1 MQSNVSSHDQQGVSD
16 TAFCLPG
23 SLINHVSSHDNRW
36 WVALLY
42 FFVSSIMFHPI
53 TNREWVRLALFV
65 CQAVSSICLI
75 PWPTGGEWPCFIS
88 LPDSLNNYI
97 SSYNQQMV
105 SATALL
111 ELLPITSSS
120 WHDQQIVSFLLSH
133 FIASHS
139 VTNSRLV
146 TCHLCQSLLF
156 IWQTAC
162 ELACMSA
169 TQLIWWFHASLSSAY
184 TFLFVFR
191 NCKIYLYLWCII
203 I

>member
-1 MQSNVSSHDQQGVSD
+1 
-16 TAFCLPG
+16 
-23 SLINHVSSHDNRW
+23 
-36 WVALLY
+36 
-42 FFVSSIMFHPI
+42 MFHPI

-75 PWPTGGEWPCFIS
+75 PWLTGGEWPCFIS

-162 ELACMSA
+162 EWKCIDFSLENITGYNHMMTHSKCVIQLLVIGLHYILHCMSNRKWVEFDFICKA
-169 TQLIWWFHASLSSAY
+169 VHQISSHDQ
-184 TFLFVFR
+184 
-191 NCKIYLYLWCII
+191 
-203 I
+203 